1 MSVTRTFTVTVVS
14 TGSGNKYFI
23 DGVQQDT
30 LNLAETATYKFD
42 QSDNSNSSHP
52 FRFSTTSD
60 GSHSGGDEYTTG
72 VTTNGTPGQ
81 AGAYTQIVVA
91 ASAPTLYYYCTAHSG
106 MGGQANTV
114 EADSWGMLAWGELE
128 FGNQDSNSVTLTSL
142 SFSAEL
148 GTLVSSS
155 EQGWGRDEWGQEPWG
170 ESFSP
175 VIPLTGFSITS
186 ELGTLPYAQSE
197 EGWGADE
204 WSVGNWGQN
213 TTTVAIDGLSM
224 SASLGPEGWGI
235 NSFGDG
241 QWGGEFAFNPESI
254 IVPTGQT
261 ASAEVGSLTIS
272 RLDMVFTI
280 GSVTMGA
287 GLGTLSINNGADHQ
301 QGLSSLTAAAAVGS
315 ATGLPNT
322 IASPSG
328 VTATAQVGSITIGS
342 EELIDLTG
350 VVLKG
355 AVGSTTTDAM
365 RVGISGVT
373 STAEIGAITIAN
385 VTVGLTGQSIT
396 ANINTVG
403 LGTIGY
409 QDVDITGNTSYTDV
423 NHAA

>member
-42 QSDNSNSSHP
+42 QSDSSNSSHP

-355 AVGSTTTDAM
+355 AVGATTTDAM
-365 RVGISGVT
+365 RVGLTGVT
-373 STAEIGAITIAN
+373 STAEIGAVIVTNI
-385 VTVGLTGQSIT
+385 TVGLTGQSIT

-409 QDVDITGNTSYTDV
+409 QNVDITGNTSYTDV

>member
-42 QSDNSNSSHP
+42 QSDSSNSSHP

-373 STAEIGAITIAN
+373 STAEVGAIAIAN

-409 QDVDITGNTSYTDV
+409 QNVDITGNTSYTDV

>member
-42 QSDNSNSSHP
+42 QSDSSNSSHP

-148 GTLVSSS
+148 GTLISSS

-373 STAEIGAITIAN
+373 STAEVGAISIAN

>member
-42 QSDNSNSSHP
+42 QSDSSNSSHP

-204 WSVGNWGQN
+204 WGVGNWGQN

-224 SASLGPEGWGI
+224 SASLGPEGWGV

-241 QWGGEFAFNPESI
+241 QWGGEFTFNPESI

-261 ASAEVGSLTIS
+261 ASAALGSATVS
-272 RLDMVFTI
+272 RLDMIFTI

-301 QGLSSLTAAAAVGS
+301 QGLPSLTAAAAVGS

-328 VTATAQVGSITIGS
+328 VTATAQVGSVTTGS
-342 EELIDLTG
+342 VELIDLTG
-350 VVLKG
+350 VVLRG

-365 RVGISGVT
+365 RVGLTGVT
-373 STAEIGAITIAN
+373 STAEIGAVTVTN
-385 VTVGLTGQSIT
+385 MTVGLTGQSIT
-396 ANINTVG
+396 ASINTVG

-409 QDVDITGNTSYTDV
+409 QDVDIIGNTSYTDV

>member
-1 MSVTRTFTVTVVS
+1 
-14 TGSGNKYFI
+14 
-23 DGVQQDT
+23 
-30 LNLAETATYKFD
+30 
-42 QSDNSNSSHP
+42 
-52 FRFSTTSD
+52 
-60 GSHSGGDEYTTG
+60 
-72 VTTNGTPGQ
+72 
-81 AGAYTQIVVA
+81 
-91 ASAPTLYYYCTAHSG
+91 
-106 MGGQANTV
+106 
-114 EADSWGMLAWGELE
+114 
-128 FGNQDSNSVTLTSL
+128 
-142 SFSAEL
+142 
-148 GTLVSSS
+148 
-155 EQGWGRDEWGQEPWG
+155 
-170 ESFSP
+170 
-175 VIPLTGFSITS
+175 
-186 ELGTLPYAQSE
+186 
-197 EGWGADE
+197 
-204 WSVGNWGQN
+204 
-213 TTTVAIDGLSM
+213 M

-373 STAEIGAITIAN
+373 STAEVGAITIAN
-385 VTVGLTGQSIT
+385 ITVGLTGQSIT

>member
-42 QSDNSNSSHP
+42 QSDSSNSSHP

-60 GSHSGGDEYTTG
+60 GTHSGGDEYTTG

-128 FGNQDSNSVTLTSL
+128 FGNQDSNSVTLTGL

-148 GTLVSSS
+148 GTLISSS

-170 ESFSP
+170 QSFSP
-175 VIPLTGFSITS
+175 VVSLTGFSITS

-204 WSVGNWGQN
+204 WGVGNWGQN

-224 SASLGPEGWGI
+224 SASLGPEGWGL

-241 QWGGEFAFNPESI
+241 QWGGEFAFKPESI

-328 VTATAQVGSITIGS
+328 VTATAQVGSVAISS

-373 STAEIGAITIAN
+373 STAEVGAIAIAN
-385 VTVGLTGQSIT
+385 ITVGLTGQSIT

>member
-1 MSVTRTFTVTVVS
+1 MSLIRTFTVTVVS

-373 STAEIGAITIAN
+373 STAEVGAITIAN

>member
-42 QSDNSNSSHP
+42 QSDSSNSSHP

-287 GLGTLSINNGADHQ
+287 GLGTISINNGADHQ

-373 STAEIGAITIAN
+373 STAEIGAVIVTNI
-385 VTVGLTGQSIT
+385 TVGLTGQSIT

>member
-42 QSDNSNSSHP
+42 QSDSSNSSHP

-128 FGNQDSNSVTLTSL
+128 FGNQDSNSVTLPSL

-148 GTLVSSS
+148 GTLIASS

-170 ESFSP
+170 ESSSP
-175 VIPLTGFSITS
+175 VVSLTGLSITS

-197 EGWGADE
+197 EGWGRDE
-204 WSVGNWGQN
+204 WSTGNWGQN

-241 QWGGEFAFNPESI
+241 QWGGEFTFNPESI

-261 ASAEVGSLTIS
+261 ASAALGSATVS
-272 RLDMVFTI
+272 RLDMIFTI

-328 VTATAQVGSITIGS
+328 VTATAQVGSVEIGS

-350 VVLKG
+350 VVLRG

-365 RVGISGVT
+365 RVGLTGVT
-373 STAEIGAITIAN
+373 STAEVGAITIAN
-385 VTVGLTGQSIT
+385 MTVGLTGQSIT

>member
-373 STAEIGAITIAN
+373 STAEVGAITIAN

>member
-42 QSDNSNSSHP
+42 QSDSSNSSHP

-373 STAEIGAITIAN
+373 STAEIGAVIVTNI
-385 VTVGLTGQSIT
+385 TVGLTGQSIT